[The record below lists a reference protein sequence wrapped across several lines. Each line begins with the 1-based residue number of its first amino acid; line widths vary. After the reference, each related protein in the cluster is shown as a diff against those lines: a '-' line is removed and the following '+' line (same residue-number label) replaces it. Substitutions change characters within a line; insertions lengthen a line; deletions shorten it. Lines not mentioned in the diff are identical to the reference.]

1 VRLRR
6 TAERDALSNSRTEA
20 DSLGPVEILEG
31 KLWGAQ
37 THRAIEHFNI
47 GRDLM
52 PGEMIAAYAIVKRA
66 AAKADHDQGR
76 LGDKEHRL
84 ITQVCD
90 EILVGGHRDMFPLHV
105 WMSGSGTQF
114 NMNVNEVIANRCA
127 EIEGLPLSGKR
138 RLRSVMSGRDRASS
152 HVTGH
157 DAQSRR
163 ARTRLRD
170 GGGIRPPRRPGED
183 DKAEWRIAKGEPLT
197 ARAHSIIFPVHR
209 SRPRQYSQTGHH
221 SPS

>member
-1 VRLRR
+1 MRLRR

-138 RLRSVMSGRDRASS
+138 RLRSVMTRRPR
-152 HVTGH
+152 
-157 DAQSRR
+157 SRIEPCNG
-163 ARTRLRD
+163 TRRSK
-170 GGGIRPPRRPGED
+170 PPRSNS
-183 DKAEWRIAKGEPLT
+183 AT
-197 ARAHSIIFPVHR
+197 
-209 SRPRQYSQTGHH
+209 
-221 SPS
+221 